1 MSLQASWNSAIGIV
15 GGLSRLKKISDEQ
28 QKTNETLN
36 EQEEREVRE
45 MSRKDQA
52 ADWVNENFQ
61 GPLTV
66 EQLAHARDVDYR
78 RIESER
84 SEANERSAQEHEENM
99 NSLNRRFLDNRAMA
113 DRIENRRM
121 GIGRSSAVASRIN
134 NQMAAQRAQEHIQQ
148 ADTPRNSGTSAQ
160 EILRR
165 ASTFGQGGDY

>member
-28 QKTNETLN
+28 KKTNETLN
-36 EQEEREVRE
+36 EQEEREVRK
-45 MSRKDQA
+45 MSREDQA

-78 RIESER
+78 RIESDRAAE
-84 SEANERSAQEHEENM
+84 NERSAQEHAENM
-99 NSLNRRFLDNRAMA
+99 NGLNRRFLDNRAMA
-113 DRIENRRM
+113 ERIEDRRM
-121 GIGRSSAVASRIN
+121 GIGRSSQVASRIN

-148 ADTPRNSGTSAQ
+148 ADTPRNSGAYLLRFLRDDN
-160 EILRR
+160 EI
-165 ASTFGQGGDY
+165 GGDN